1 MMVAGYEHEGF
12 VIPDEESKDYIW
24 KKVRGNEETK
34 TEILEYMWDV
44 IMDDRKER
52 EKLKEWFFDG
62 VCHIVECD
70 DQGRVK
76 GYFEQ

>member
-1 MMVAGYEHEGF
+1 MRETRKYTG
-12 VIPDEESKDYIW
+12 IIKSKSDFGLDYIW

-34 TEILEYMWDV
+34 TELLEYMWDV

-62 VCHIVECD
+62 VCHLVECD